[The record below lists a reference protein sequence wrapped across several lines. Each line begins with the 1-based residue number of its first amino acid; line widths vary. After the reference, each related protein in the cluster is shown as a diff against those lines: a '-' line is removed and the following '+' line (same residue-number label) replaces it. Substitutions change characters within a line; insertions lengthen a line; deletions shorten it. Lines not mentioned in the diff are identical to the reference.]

1 MTLER
6 RPLDASNMLGTAV
19 KPHGRI
25 TAPASREDSP
35 MQGMTHDDYAW
46 KLDELD
52 RLLNDWDVPMQPELV
67 WRLLDEV
74 SEQSRTT
81 SKPLGDSAGSILIS
95 ASSAG
100 LGSYEGVTG

>member
-1 MTLER
+1 
-6 RPLDASNMLGTAV
+6 MLGRAI
-19 KPHGRI
+19 KPLGRI

-35 MQGMTHDDYAW
+35 MQSMAGDDYAW

-52 RLLNDWDVPMQPELV
+52 RLLNDWDVPMQSELV

-81 SKPLGDSAGSILIS
+81 SKPRGDSAGSSPIT
-95 ASSAG
+95 A
-100 LGSYEGVTG
+100 